1 MNRANK
7 PHDSTYS
14 SPTCCWLRYCCQH
27 MVVVRMICSCILR
40 VIFTYIFR
48 VGKGPARRFLF
59 TAYSVATQHSV
70 KTQQSVHNFG
80 ATKVWREILFF
91 RQRRRLTFPSKPHK
105 EDLELLLETS
115 QLRKQS
121 HHHMIFCVQCFC
133 QRGGFSFI
141 LCEQNL
147 APRFS
152 VHCYCITLIWWLLKI
167 ALVLLMSLKPLP

>member
-1 MNRANK
+1 LQKA
-7 PHDSTYS
+7 P
-14 SPTCCWLRYCCQH
+14 
-27 MVVVRMICSCILR
+27 
-40 VIFTYIFR
+40 
-48 VGKGPARRFLF
+48 PADFLF

-70 KTQQSVHNFG
+70 KTQQSVHDFG

-91 RQRRRLTFPSKPHK
+91 RQRRRLTFPWKPHK

-141 LCEQNL
+141 LCELIFGTAVLRPLLLHHAHLMIVQDS
-147 APRFS
+147 PRVADVS
-152 VHCYCITLIWWLLKI
+152 KATALTVNQYHSELWKR
-167 ALVLLMSLKPLP
+167 LVLWQLALYSRW